1 MLTSA
6 SVNPLKANNSQP
18 LSLTMLR
25 ILLSIVSLGVL
36 GSQVLKPQ
44 VLQQDAPMEQLR
56 QRAKPVQQSVTSKTK
71 ILTALGRLDAKGAIL
86 KCL

>member
-1 MLTSA
+1 
-6 SVNPLKANNSQP
+6 VKANNSQP

-25 ILLSIVSLGVL
+25 ILLSVSLGVI
-36 GSQVLKPQ
+36 GSQVLKTQ
-44 VLQQDAPMEQLR
+44 VLQQDAPMERLH
-56 QRAKPVQQSVTSKTK
+56 QRAEPAQQPVTSKPK

>member
-6 SVNPLKANNSQP
+6 SVNPLKANNYQP
-18 LSLTMLR
+18 LPLMMLR
-25 ILLSIVSLGVL
+25 IVLSVSLGVI

-44 VLQQDAPMEQLR
+44 VLQQDAPMERLR
-56 QRAKPVQQSVTSKTK
+56 QRAKPVQQPVPSKTK
-71 ILTALGRLDAKGAIL
+71 ILTALGRLDAQGEIL

>member
-6 SVNPLKANNSQP
+6 SVNPLKANNYQP
-18 LSLTMLR
+18 LSLMMLST
-25 ILLSIVSLGVL
+25 ILSVSLGVL
-36 GSQVLKPQ
+36 GYQVLKPQ
-44 VLQQDAPMEQLR
+44 VLQPDAPMERLR
-56 QRAKPVQQSVTSKTK
+56 QRAKPAQQPVTTNTK